1 MTDFGLKIEHK
12 IHKLNANSVRQ
23 NSQKLG
29 PVLCFLFCRKA
40 SAQKLKCSF
49 VGSVFFLTFSLI
61 HSSLLAAAAAVL
73 FLMTKMRLSERHI
86 ASIYGRAWASSHLYS
101 YKCKDTKKAWGL
113 QENPQKPEKKVRARG
128 AKTFVGV
135 CADYTQ
141 SARSMRTD
149 IVHGRRFTPKLV
161 AMKK

>member
-1 MTDFGLKIEHK
+1 
-12 IHKLNANSVRQ
+12 
-23 NSQKLG
+23 
-29 PVLCFLFCRKA
+29 
-40 SAQKLKCSF
+40 
-49 VGSVFFLTFSLI
+49 
-61 HSSLLAAAAAVL
+61 
-73 FLMTKMRLSERHI
+73 MRLSERHI

>member
-1 MTDFGLKIEHK
+1 
-12 IHKLNANSVRQ
+12 
-23 NSQKLG
+23 
-29 PVLCFLFCRKA
+29 
-40 SAQKLKCSF
+40 
-49 VGSVFFLTFSLI
+49 
-61 HSSLLAAAAAVL
+61 
-73 FLMTKMRLSERHI
+73 
-86 ASIYGRAWASSHLYS
+86 
-101 YKCKDTKKAWGL
+101 L

>member
-1 MTDFGLKIEHK
+1 MTGFRLKIEHK

-23 NSQKLG
+23 NSQNLG

-40 SAQKLKCSF
+40 SAQMLKCSF

-113 QENPQKPEKKVRARG
+113 QENPQKPEKKSGRAARRLLLVSVQTISRAR
-128 AKTFVGV
+128 AV
-135 CADYTQ
+135 CAPILC
-141 SARSMRTD
+141 MV
-149 IVHGRRFTPKLV
+149 IVFTPKLV